1 MISSLFHDNFKSRKT
16 IPLFIMVYIFFL
28 SDTLYIG
35 HHVDTGLYAL
45 PAIADSSEVNPL
57 VDRGLIVLL
66 DKTSFSVLP
75 YYSGN
80 NYNVEP
86 KNVENHTI
94 LLGNI

>member
-1 MISSLFHDNFKSRKT
+1 MFYSH
-16 IPLFIMVYIFFL
+16 
-28 SDTLYIG
+28 TLYIG
-35 HHVDTGLYAL
+35 HNINTGLYAL
-45 PAIADSSEVNPL
+45 PAIADTGEVNPL

-80 NYNVEP
+80 EYNVEP

-94 LLGNI
+94 LLGNANKKNSVVPSVLPLKSTFFFF